1 MMTKL
6 ELAPFTANEMSY
18 IKEYCKVSEPVA
30 IALDYLQGEQHA
42 YFGTLLPTIFVTKK
56 KLDAMINASGV
67 HQLKHCKGYAK
78 ALREGLNKRFN
89 HLESDEQCLLASAF
103 HPKFRQLGWLSQE
116 KRLGLK
122 KKMQDLVAAK
132 LKKRVEEADL
142 TFPVDNDSADAGT
155 SAETEVTGVD
165 QNPTADIFADMD
177 DIIDEPTHRGRRN
190 LIDVNA
196 ETIVTT
202 WTATK
207 RSDKLED
214 HDFQLNR
221 SLMEL
226 FIQFNTPVPSSAGV
240 ERLFSQAG
248 DILRPKR
255 ISLREDR
262 FHQLMFMRGNRHH
275 WETYKED

>member
-1 MMTKL
+1 
-6 ELAPFTANEMSY
+6 MSY

-42 YFGTLLPTIFVTKK
+42 YFGTLLPTIIVTKK
-56 KLDAMINASGV
+56 KLDAMINARGV

-78 ALREGLNKRFN
+78 ALLEGLNKRFK

-116 KRLGLK
+116 KRPGLK

-132 LKKRVEEADL
+132 LKKRVEDADL

-155 SAETEVTGVD
+155 SAETEVTGDD
-165 QNPTADIFADMD
+165 QNPTTEFYD
-177 DIIDEPTHRGRRN
+177 DVTFITDEPTHRGRRN

-196 ETIVTT
+196 ETIVNT
-202 WTATK
+202 WTETK

-214 HDFQLNR
+214 EDFQLSR
-221 SLMEL
+221 ILTDL

-255 ISLREDR
+255 ISLSEDR

-275 WETYKED
+275 WKTYKED

>member
-30 IALDYLQGEQHA
+30 VALDYLQGEQHA
-42 YFGTLLPTIFVTKK
+42 YFGSLLPTIFVTKK

-67 HQLKHCKGYAK
+67 DQLKHCKGYAK

-103 HPKFRQLGWLSQE
+103 HPKFRQLGWLRQE

-132 LKKRVEEADL
+132 LKKKVEEADL
-142 TFPVDNDSADAGT
+142 TLPVDNDSADAGT
-155 SAETEVTGVD
+155 SAETEVTGVV
-165 QNPTADIFADMD
+165 QNRTADMFADMD

-196 ETIVTT
+196 ETIVKT

-214 HDFQLNR
+214 DDFQLKPV
-221 SLMEL
+221 LMEL
-226 FIQFNTPVPSSAGV
+226 FLQFNTPVPSSAGV

-255 ISLREDR
+255 ISLGEDR

>member
-30 IALDYLQGEQHA
+30 IALDLLQGEAQA
-42 YFGTLLPTIFVTKK
+42 YFGTLLPTIIVTKN
-56 KLDAMINASGV
+56 KLVAMINARGV
-67 HQLKHCKGYAK
+67 QQLKHCKGYAK
-78 ALREGLNKRFN
+78 ALLEGLNERFK

-103 HPKFRQLGWLSQE
+103 HPRFRQLGWLSEE
-116 KRLGLK
+116 KRPGLK

-132 LKKRVEEADL
+132 LKKRVEDADL

-155 SAETEVTGVD
+155 SAETEVTGVV
-165 QNPTADIFADMD
+165 QPPTTDFFD
-177 DIIDEPTHRGRRN
+177 DITFAAGETTHRGRRN

-196 ETIVTT
+196 ETIVNT
-202 WTATK
+202 WTETY
-207 RSDKLED
+207 RSEKLED
-214 HDFQLNR
+214 DDFQLNR
-221 SLMEL
+221 NLMDL

-255 ISLREDR
+255 ISLSEDR

>member
-1 MMTKL
+1 
-6 ELAPFTANEMSY
+6 MSY

-42 YFGTLLPTIFVTKK
+42 YFGTLLPTIIVTKK
-56 KLDAMINASGV
+56 KLDAMINARGV

-78 ALREGLNKRFN
+78 ALLEGLNKRFK

-116 KRLGLK
+116 KRPGLK

-155 SAETEVTGVD
+155 SAETEVTGVV
-165 QNPTADIFADMD
+165 QNPTADFFD
-177 DIIDEPTHRGRRN
+177 DITFITDEPTHRGRRN

-196 ETIVTT
+196 ETIVNR
-202 WTATK
+202 WTETK

-214 HDFQLNR
+214 EDFQLSR
-221 SLMEL
+221 ILTDL

-255 ISLREDR
+255 ISLSEDR

-275 WETYKED
+275 WKTYKED

>member
-155 SAETEVTGVD
+155 SAETEVTGVV
-165 QNPTADIFADMD
+165 QNPTADFFADMD

-214 HDFQLNR
+214 DDFQLNR

>member
-155 SAETEVTGVD
+155 SAETEVTGLV
-165 QNPTADIFADMD
+165 QNPTADFFDDME

-196 ETIVTT
+196 ETIVNT

-214 HDFQLNR
+214 DDFQLKPT
-221 SLMEL
+221 LMEL

>member
-103 HPKFRQLGWLSQE
+103 HPKFRQLGWLRQE

-214 HDFQLNR
+214 DDFQLNR

>member
-6 ELAPFTANEMSY
+6 ELAPFTANEMNY

-42 YFGTLLPTIFVTKK
+42 YFGTLLPTIIATKK
-56 KLDAMINASGV
+56 KLDAMIKATGV

-78 ALREGLNKRFN
+78 ALLEGLNKRFK

-116 KRLGLK
+116 KRPGLK

-155 SAETEVTGVD
+155 SAETEVTGVV
-165 QNPTADIFADMD
+165 QNPTTEFYD
-177 DIIDEPTHRGRRN
+177 DITFITDEPTHRGRRN

-196 ETIVTT
+196 ETIVNT
-202 WTATK
+202 WTETK

-214 HDFQLNR
+214 EDFQLSR
-221 SLMEL
+221 ILTDL

-255 ISLREDR
+255 ISLSEDR

-275 WETYKED
+275 WKTYKED

>member
-1 MMTKL
+1 MMTRL

-42 YFGTLLPTIFVTKK
+42 YFGTLLLTIFVTKK
-56 KLDAMINASGV
+56 KLDAMIKATGV
-67 HQLKHCKGYAK
+67 HQLKHCKDYAK
-78 ALREGLNKRFN
+78 ALLEGLNKRFKN
-89 HLESDEQCLLASAF
+89 LESDEQCLFATAF
-103 HPKFRQLGWLSQE
+103 HPKFRQLGWLSEE
-116 KRLGLK
+116 KRRGLK

-132 LKKRVEEADL
+132 LKKRVEEANL
-142 TFPVDNDSADAGT
+142 TFHVDNDSDDAGT
-155 SAETEVTGVD
+155 SAETEVTGVV
-165 QNPTADIFADMD
+165 QNPTTEFYD
-177 DIIDEPTHRGRRN
+177 DITFITDEPTHRGRRN

-196 ETIVTT
+196 ETIVNT
-202 WTATK
+202 WTETK

-214 HDFQLNR
+214 DDFQLNR
-221 SLMEL
+221 ILMDL

-255 ISLREDR
+255 CSLKEDC
-262 FHQLMFMRGNRHH
+262 FHMLMFMRGNHHH

>member
-214 HDFQLNR
+214 DDFQLNR

-240 ERLFSQAG
+240 ERLFSQAR

>member
-214 HDFQLNR
+214 DDFQLNR

>member
-6 ELAPFTANEMSY
+6 ELAPFTAIEMSY

-30 IALDYLQGEQHA
+30 VALDYLQGEQHA
-42 YFGTLLPTIFVTKK
+42 YFGSLLPTIFVTKK
-56 KLDAMINASGV
+56 RLDEMINASGV
-67 HQLKHCKGYAK
+67 DQLKHCKGYAE
-78 ALREGLNKRFN
+78 ALLAGINKRFN

-116 KRLGLK
+116 KRPGLK

-132 LKKRVEEADL
+132 LKKKVEDADL

-155 SAETEVTGVD
+155 SAETEVTGVV
-165 QNPTADIFADMD
+165 QNPTTDFFDDME

-196 ETIVTT
+196 ETIVNT
-202 WTATK
+202 WTETK

-214 HDFQLNR
+214 DDFQLNR
-221 SLMEL
+221 ILTDL

-255 ISLREDR
+255 ISLSEDR

-275 WETYKED
+275 WKTYKED

>member
-30 IALDYLQGEQHA
+30 IALDLLQGEAQA
-42 YFGTLLPTIFVTKK
+42 YFGTLLPTIIVTKN
-56 KLDAMINASGV
+56 KLVAMINARGV
-67 HQLKHCKGYAK
+67 QQLKHCKGYAK
-78 ALREGLNKRFN
+78 ALLEGLNERFK

-116 KRLGLK
+116 KRPGLK

-132 LKKRVEEADL
+132 LKKRVEDADL

-155 SAETEVTGVD
+155 SAETEVTGVV
-165 QNPTADIFADMD
+165 QNPTTDFFD
-177 DIIDEPTHRGRRN
+177 DITFIAGETTHRGRRN

-196 ETIVTT
+196 ETIVNT
-202 WTATK
+202 WTETK

-214 HDFQLNR
+214 DDFQLNR
-221 SLMEL
+221 NLMDL

-255 ISLREDR
+255 ISLSEDR

>member
-1 MMTKL
+1 
-6 ELAPFTANEMSY
+6 MSY

-42 YFGTLLPTIFVTKK
+42 YFGTLLPTIIATKK
-56 KLDAMINASGV
+56 KLDAMIKATGV

-78 ALREGLNKRFN
+78 ALLEGLNKRFK

-116 KRLGLK
+116 KRPGLK

-132 LKKRVEEADL
+132 LKKRVEDADL

-165 QNPTADIFADMD
+165 QNPTTEFYD
-177 DIIDEPTHRGRRN
+177 DITFITDEPTHRGRRN

-196 ETIVTT
+196 ETIVNT
-202 WTATK
+202 WTETK

-214 HDFQLNR
+214 EDFQLSR
-221 SLMEL
+221 ILTDL

-255 ISLREDR
+255 ISLSEDR

-275 WETYKED
+275 WKTYKED

>member
-42 YFGTLLPTIFVTKK
+42 YFGTLLPTIVAAKK
-56 KLDAMINASGV
+56 KLDAMIKATGV
-67 HQLKHCKGYAK
+67 NQLKHCKDYAK
-78 ALREGLNKRFN
+78 ALLEGLNKRFKN
-89 HLESDEQCLLASAF
+89 LENDEQCLLASAF
-103 HPKFRQLGWLSQE
+103 HPKFRQLGWLSEE
-116 KRLGLK
+116 KRRGLK

-132 LKKRVEEADL
+132 LKKKVEDADL
-142 TFPVDNDSADAGT
+142 TSHVDNDSADAGT
-155 SAETEVTGVD
+155 SAETEVTGVVRNCTD
-165 QNPTADIFADMD
+165 DLFAHMD
-177 DIIDEPTHRGRRN
+177 DILDEPTHRGRRN

-196 ETIVTT
+196 EEIVNT
-202 WTATK
+202 WMATK
-207 RSDKLED
+207 RSDELKDE
-214 HDFQLNR
+214 DFQFKPV
-221 SLMEL
+221 LMEL
-226 FIQFNTPVPSSAGV
+226 FRQYNTPVPSSAGV

-255 ISLREDR
+255 ISLGDDR